1 MVFSSI
7 SFLFFFL
14 PGVLLFYLLSGKYRN
29 TLLLLASL
37 FFYFWGEGVYVL
49 IMVLSIGTNFICG
62 RLMFSGGQ
70 LRKNAGS
77 VLAVAL
83 IFNFSMLGLFKY
95 ASFITENINCILS
108 RIDFP
113 TIEMGPTHLPIG
125 ISFFTFQAVS
135 YLIDIY
141 RGAVKPQKSLV
152 RLALYISLF
161 PQLIAGPIVRY
172 HDIAP
177 FLSSRKPNAE
187 HVAQGI
193 RRFIYGLSKKVLLAN
208 PLALTA
214 DAIFDLPVS
223 ALGTPAAWLGA
234 VCFSLQIY
242 FDFSGYSDM
251 AIGLGRIF
259 GFRFLENFNYPYISK
274 SIQDF
279 WRRWHISLSSW
290 FRDYLYIPLG
300 GSRAGIWRTGIN
312 LFLVFFLCGLWH
324 GAAWTFVCWGL
335 YHGFFLVL
343 ERTFF
348 GKVLARLWPP
358 IQFGIVLTIVIVG
371 WVIFKS
377 ETMAEC
383 GQYLAVMFSMNNL
396 ENKQLISF
404 YLDKKL
410 IWELTVAVIL
420 STPVVPMVKK
430 QYFRY
435 TSGLSGQI
443 AVLFGKTCFE
453 SVRLCTLC
461 ILAYFSVISLA
472 ADVYNPFIYF
482 RF

>member
-1 MVFSSI
+1 MVFSSV

-14 PGVLLFYLLSGKYRN
+14 PAVLLLYLFSGKYRN
-29 TLLLLASL
+29 SILLIASL
-37 FFYFWGEGVYVL
+37 FFYFWGEGIYLLVML
-49 IMVLSIGTNFICG
+49 LSIGTNFVCG
-62 RLMFSGGQ
+62 NLMFSEGR
-70 LRKNAGS
+70 LRKNARYI
-77 VLAVAL
+77 LAVAL
-83 IFNFSMLGLFKY
+83 VINFSMLGLFKY
-95 ASFITENINCILS
+95 ASFITDNINILLGG
-108 RIDFP
+108 IGLP
-113 TIEMGPTHLPIG
+113 PIEMGPTHLPIG

-141 RGAVKPQKSLV
+141 RGEVRPQKNLV

-172 HDIAP
+172 RDIASA
-177 FLSSRKPNAE
+177 LSSRLFSAE
-187 HVAQGI
+187 DIADGI

-214 DAIFDLPVS
+214 DTIFAIPASGLSTPV
-223 ALGTPAAWLGA
+223 AWLGA

-259 GFRFLENFNYPYISK
+259 GFRFLENFNYPYIAK

-300 GSRAGIWRTGIN
+300 GNRAGVLRTGIH
-312 LFLVFFLCGLWH
+312 LFIVFFLCGLWH

-343 ERTFF
+343 ERTFI
-348 GKVLARLWPP
+348 GTLLAKIWQPVRH
-358 IQFGIVLTIVIVG
+358 GIVLLIIVVG

-377 ETMAEC
+377 ETLADC
-383 GQYLAVMFSMNNL
+383 GHYLAAMFYVHSVADQ
-396 ENKQLISF
+396 QLINF

-410 IWELTVAVIL
+410 IWELSFAGML
-420 STPVVPMVKK
+420 SMPVVPALKRL
-430 QYFRY
+430 YFSY
-435 TSGLSGQI
+435 TSSLSGQSF
-443 AVLFGKTCFE
+443 VFFHQGLFEGL
-453 SVRLCTLC
+453 RLCTLVV
-461 ILAYFSVISLA
+461 LSYFAVISLA